1 MIQSL
6 FGGIGKIRTEKELS
20 VSYTV
25 TSIKDLPVI
34 IEHYDKYPLITQKR
48 ADYLLFKQA
57 FELIKLKEHLTLE
70 GLNKLVAIK
79 ASINKGLSP
88 QLKAAF
94 PNITPVQRLEVVDQ
108 VIKDPNWLAG
118 FTDAEGCFFVGISKK
133 KFTKTGYSVQ
143 LRFIISQH
151 SKDTILINSLTNF
164 FKCGKIMIM
173 DNKSMVEFR
182 VCLFKDIIEKV
193 IPFFDKYSLYGAK
206 ILDSVDFCKIAS
218 MMKSKTHLTVS
229 GLEEIRRIKSNMNR
243 GRI

>member
-79 ASINKGLSP
+79 ASMNKGLSP

-118 FTDAEGCFFVGISKK
+118 FVNAEGCFFVGISKK
-133 KFTKTGYSVQ
+133 KFTKTGYSVE
-143 LRFIISQH
+143 LRFSISQH

-164 FKCGKIMIM
+164 F
-173 DNKSMVEFR
+173 NPPPTPE
-182 VCLFKDIIEKV
+182 
-193 IPFFDKYSLYGAK
+193 GAGGPRAGGGGEG
-206 ILDSVDFCKIAS
+206 V
-218 MMKSKTHLTVS
+218 
-229 GLEEIRRIKSNMNR
+229 R
-243 GRI
+243 